1 MPSAAGNYQIV
12 LSAADQTAPATAIY
26 PDSETIDVLGPPPG
40 PAGFTTTLVSSSE
53 VDLEWT
59 ATTTGLSGFVIQESD
74 GSGGGWSQVA
84 AVDAGTNDLAVP
96 VTLATQGC
104 YEFEI
109 QSVNTL
115 GVESAPATL
124 AVLASPTL
132 SAVSDTEVSV
142 SWQLPSNVASYAL
155 QRSDDDGNTWT
166 PVDTAGAVTTGGT
179 TYVTD
184 SGLSGGTSYE
194 YQLTATLADTTAATS
209 VAATVTTLQ
218 SAGNTLTAT
227 YVSGNE
233 IDLAWQANYP
243 TSEGFEVDESTDNGK
258 TFNQVGTAAPGET
271 SYVVSGPVNTSP
283 VPQFRVQALDAGGK
297 PHLPCVPVAVI
308 IPSNLPGQPVGLA
321 ATSDSPYEVDLTWS
335 DPTGD
340 ASGFI
345 VERQDTGDTVWQDI
359 GVTTG
364 TSYTDYAVQGETSYT
379 YCVVATN
386 ANGGSIPSNSAMVE
400 TGLLP
405 PTSFDAFLNSSSQ
418 IMLDWATDPTTAEY
432 AGYTVMESGSGV
444 GNPSNWTQ
452 VADSSAVPEGTTATV
467 ISSTTLG
474 SPAFVNGLTY
484 YFAICKAGAGGRRP
498 RRSATRCS
506 FPFPACRPRRAT
518 CRRVGQEAIFN

>member
-1 MPSAAGNYQIV
+1 M
-12 LSAADQTAPATAIY
+12 TAPVASKGKLFVAIALGVVAVLARSTGRSVPRPGRWSWRPRGAQTRCGRTRRRAQSRLHLDLLVASEGVRYSGAGRNDYTWQVTAPNGQRPRKAGRATVLCRLRRGITRLSYRPRTRLPRRRRSIRTARR
-26 PDSETIDVLGPPPG
+26 STFLGPPPA

-59 ATTTGLSGFVIQESD
+59 AATTGLSGFVIQESD

-258 TFNQVGTAAPGET
+258 TFNQVGTARAGRNQLRRIRPGQHEPRTAIQGASAGRWRQAAPPMRAGRCHH
-271 SYVVSGPVNTSP
+271 PVQPAGS
-283 VPQFRVQALDAGGK
+283 AGGT
-297 PHLPCVPVAVI
+297 CRDVPIRPTRLTSRGRIRPAT
-308 IPSNLPGQPVGLA
+308 PA
-321 ATSDSPYEVDLTWS
+321 A
-335 DPTGD
+335 
-340 ASGFI
+340 
-345 VERQDTGDTVWQDI
+345 
-359 GVTTG
+359 
-364 TSYTDYAVQGETSYT
+364 
-379 YCVVATN
+379 
-386 ANGGSIPSNSAMVE
+386 
-400 TGLLP
+400 
-405 PTSFDAFLNSSSQ
+405 SSSSGRTR
-418 IMLDWATDPTTAEY
+418 ATPSGRTSASRRERATRTTQFKAKR
-432 AGYTVMESGSGV
+432 ATR
-444 GNPSNWTQ
+444 
-452 VADSSAVPEGTTATV
+452 TAWWPPMPMAAR
-467 ISSTTLG
+467 
-474 SPAFVNGLTY
+474 SPAT
-484 YFAICKAGAGGRRP
+484 RRWSK
-498 RRSATRCS
+498 RAS
-506 FPFPACRPRRAT
+506 CRD
-518 CRRVGQEAIFN
+518 QF